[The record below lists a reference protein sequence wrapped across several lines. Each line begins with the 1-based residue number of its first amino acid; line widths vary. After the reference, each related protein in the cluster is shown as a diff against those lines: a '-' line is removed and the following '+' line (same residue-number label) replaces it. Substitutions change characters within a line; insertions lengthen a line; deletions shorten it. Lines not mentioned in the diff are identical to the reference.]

1 MMDTKLLEILVSPVS
16 KGPLIYDKE
25 NQELISIADR
35 LAFPIRD
42 GIPVMLEDEAR
53 ELSQEEAEALRK

>member
-1 MMDTKLLEILVSPVS
+1 
-16 KGPLIYDKE
+16 LIYDKDK
-25 NQELISIADR
+25 QELISIADR

-53 ELSQEEAEALRK
+53 VLSQEEAEALRK